1 MRSRHL
7 GEGLV
12 LEEGVEGA
20 LPLLVVQG
28 LEELL
33 DRSGHLGLSAAG
45 GGGCCSRHGGA
56 GGHGTKEAGANT
68 AAAAAAAATRA
79 AHAVAEVLQPRQE
92 MYKYFFVRSS
102 RKKVERF
109 YITTG
114 FLIIEYFFNRNLF
127 VQTWKLISKL

>member
-7 GEGLV
+7 VEGLV

-79 AHAVAEVLQPRQE
+79 AHAVAEVLQPSKKCINIFSYDPAE
-92 MYKYFFVRSS
+92 
-102 RKKVERF
+102 RK
-109 YITTG
+109 
-114 FLIIEYFFNRNLF
+114 
-127 VQTWKLISKL
+127 

>member
-7 GEGLV
+7 VEGLV

-56 GGHGTKEAGANT
+56 GGHGTKEAGTNT

-79 AHAVAEVLQPRQE
+79 AHAVAEVLQPRQD
-92 MYKYFFVRSS
+92 MYKYFVVRSS

-109 YITTG
+109 YITTV